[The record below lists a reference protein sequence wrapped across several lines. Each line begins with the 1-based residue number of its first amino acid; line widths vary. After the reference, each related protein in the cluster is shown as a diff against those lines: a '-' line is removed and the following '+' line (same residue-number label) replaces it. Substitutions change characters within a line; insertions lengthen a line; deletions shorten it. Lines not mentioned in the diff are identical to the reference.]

1 MAIAPNT
8 TFVSGAIYTASQA
21 NAYGFG
27 VVALGTSSTSS
38 AAVAVETLSVTSNS
52 FTAIASRYYKITY
65 YEPTLLYSA
74 GTVTYVDLNIRLT
87 SIAGTLQQAGSV
99 KISSADR
106 SSGIV
111 TIVKTLTA
119 GATVVVGTFTPTGG
133 GTATAFHAASALAYI
148 VVEDIGPA

>member
-87 SIAGTLQQAGSV
+87 SIAGTLQQAGAV

-106 SSGIV
+106 GSGIV

-133 GTATAFHAASALAYI
+133 GTATCFRAANALAYI
-148 VVEDIGPA
+148 LVEDIGPA

>member
-8 TFVSGAIYTASQA
+8 TFVSGAVYTASQA

-38 AAVAVETLSVTSNS
+38 SAVSVETLSVTSNS

-65 YEPTLLYSA
+65 YEPTLLYSS

-87 SIAGTLQQAGSV
+87 SISGTMQQAGSV

-106 SSGIV
+106 NSGIV
-111 TIVKTLTA
+111 TIVKTLSA

-133 GTATAFHAASALAYI
+133 GTATAFRAATALAYI
-148 VVEDIGPA
+148 LVEDIGPA

>member
-133 GTATAFHAASALAYI
+133 GTATCFRAANVLAYI
-148 VVEDIGPA
+148 LVEDIGPA